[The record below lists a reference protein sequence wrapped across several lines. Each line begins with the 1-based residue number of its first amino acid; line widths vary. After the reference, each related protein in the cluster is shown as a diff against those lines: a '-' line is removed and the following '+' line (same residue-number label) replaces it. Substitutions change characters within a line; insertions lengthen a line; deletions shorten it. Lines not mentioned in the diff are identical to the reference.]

1 MDPITA
7 FSDLDDRAL
16 MAAHSGGNPDAF
28 GELVRRHQD
37 RLWAIAM
44 RTLGDPQEASDAVQ
58 EALISAFRSASNYR
72 GDAAVTTWLH
82 RIVVNACIDRMRRNK
97 SRPTRSNALDLTDH
111 PAFTDQHDRID
122 DQLISLDVR
131 AALEQLPPEQR
142 AAVVAVDVL
151 GYSIEDAA
159 ELLGI
164 PAGTVK
170 SRCFRGR
177 ARLLPLLEHLR
188 NRDGTESVTPV
199 PEPPQPTTSG
209 GE

>member
-1 MDPITA
+1 VDHITD
-7 FSDLDDRAL
+7 FFDLDDRAL
-16 MAAHSGGNPDAF
+16 IAAHTNGNPDAF

-58 EALISAFRSASNYR
+58 EALISAFRSASKYR

-177 ARLLPLLEHLR
+177 GRLLPLLEPLR
-188 NRDGTESVTPV
+188 NRDGTESVTPM
-199 PEPPQPTTSG
+199 PEPPQPTASG

>member
-1 MDPITA
+1 VDPITD
-7 FSDLDDRAL
+7 FFDLDDRAL
-16 MAAHSGGNPDAF
+16 MAAHTNGNPDAF

-58 EALISAFRSASNYR
+58 EALISAFRSASKYR

-177 ARLLPLLEHLR
+177 GRLLPLLEQLR
-188 NRDGTESVTPV
+188 NRDGTESVTPM
-199 PEPPQPTTSG
+199 PEPPQPTASG

>member
-1 MDPITA
+1 
-7 FSDLDDRAL
+7 
-16 MAAHSGGNPDAF
+16 MAAHTNGNPDAF

-58 EALISAFRSASNYR
+58 EALISAFRAASKYR

-111 PAFTDQHDRID
+111 PAFTDQ
-122 DQLISLDVR
+122 LISLDVR

-159 ELLGI
+159 DLLGI
-164 PAGTVK
+164 PEGTVK

-188 NRDGTESVTPV
+188 NRDGTESVTPM
-199 PEPPQPTTSG
+199 PEPPQPTASG